1 MKIVISKAGAG
12 KRFSDKGYKEQ
23 KPAIPTI
30 DRYTGELYPMVV
42 CATRDLRQADD
53 DGDNIIYIDRKSE
66 ENDITVVERKIQEF
80 YPRAGFITVDHV
92 TEGQACT
99 CLLAKDRINNDEELL
114 IAGCDNGMDY
124 SLDKFNDL
132 REETDVIVFT
142 YRNNESVCENP
153 NQYGWVKV
161 DNDNNITGLSIKKA
175 ISNEPKKD
183 HAIVSTFWFKKG
195 SIFVEAS
202 EKMIAEN
209 DRINNEFYVD
219 QAIKHVLD
227 LGYSAKVFEIDR
239 YVGWGTPTDFENYQ
253 NTIKYWKD
261 FWIEEDEREEK

>member
-1 MKIVISKAGAG
+1 MKIVLPMAGAG
-12 KRFSDKGYKEQ
+12 KRFADKGYKEQ

-30 DRYTGELYPMVV
+30 DRDTGELYPMVV
-42 CATRDLRQADD
+42 CATRDLKQASDT
-53 DGDNIIYIDRKSE
+53 GDNIIYIDRRSK
-66 ENDITVVERKIQEF
+66 ENDITVVEDKIRQF
-80 YPRAGFITVDHV
+80 YPKAEFITVDQV

-99 CLLAKDRINNDEELL
+99 CLLAKEKINNDEELL

-124 SLDKFNDL
+124 SLEVFDCL
-132 REETDVIVFT
+132 REKVDVLVFT

-153 NQYGWVKV
+153 NQYGWVIV

-175 ISNEPKKD
+175 ISDQPKKD
-183 HAIVSTFWFKKG
+183 HAVVSTFWFKRG
-195 SIFVEAS
+195 SIFVEAA
-202 EKMIAEN
+202 EKMILEN

-239 YVGWGTPTDFENYQ
+239 YVGWGTPEDFENYQ
-253 NTIKYWKD
+253 NTIQYWKD
-261 FWIEEDEREEK
+261 FWREENERE